1 MNAQQARPIQA
12 QIRTNNG
19 YILYFYTVHLWALHI
34 RIKFV
39 LMHGMEPALLYFT
52 VRRSR
57 ARNGISL
64 PNLQLKFLLTALE
77 AIMLEDD
84 LKINRP

>member
-12 QIRTNNG
+12 QIRINNG

-39 LMHGMEPALLYFT
+39 LMHDMEHTKSCTYCILLYD
-52 VRRSR
+52 
-57 ARNGISL
+57 
-64 PNLQLKFLLTALE
+64 ALVQGMGYHYL
-77 AIMLEDD
+77 ICS
-84 LKINRP
+84 